1 MRALSEIALF
11 ALVMV
16 FVFGTPTSP
25 AIAAPAGDDERRAAE
40 ASFRREHPN
49 GKFLRSRG
57 QIRRVYGANF
67 GGGATSSEAAQ
78 GFVNGHAHMFGVDAA
93 DLVPSNRMGGDAVQ
107 PLMYDRVTGEYK
119 FHLVHY
125 SQHKDGI
132 PVFRGDLRVLC
143 RNEPGSPVVHAS
155 SALRDLKGF
164 SVGAQMQSNAGR
176 SFYVGLKFAA
186 ARKAARA
193 AVPGLVNFTRPQ
205 VVVWAGVDDMD
216 VLATVALKFV
226 GDDAGPVYQEDQLLE
241 VDVTGNVGGRATQ
254 GSGAEQ
260 CGAVTSTN
268 MPYAR
273 ANIGGSVAFA
283 NVNGDF
289 SISNGGSG
297 AVTVDSGV
305 RGQYFRV
312 FHQPTGLTTVLS
324 QDVTPP
330 GPANFLHNSSN
341 TEFRRGEVNAYI
353 HANVVR
359 DFVLDINP
367 AYPTIGGQTEFSMTV
382 NEGFSGFCPGN
393 AQYQGSNLRF
403 CAAGSVYPN
412 TAWSSVVY
420 HEYGHHLVSAAG
432 SGQGQYGEGMADTVS
447 NLIFDESGTGFGF
460 FGNCNQP
467 LREADNTKQY
477 PCSGGVHECGRL
489 ISACVWH
496 TRNALQSSNP
506 SSYRSILD
514 HLTINSILLHT
525 GSSITPA
532 ITTDFLVLDDN
543 DGDLSNGTPHET
555 EILDG
560 FGQHNMLP
568 VPPPANDSC
577 VDAIAICP
585 GTSRSGNTISAS
597 SDGSSSCGSS
607 SSSPDAWYH
616 YTPNSNG
623 TGTFSLCNAGSN
635 YDTVLSVHTGCPGSS
650 SNELDCDDD
659 FCGVGGSS
667 QVSISVTAGVTY
679 WVRVT
684 GWNGSAG
691 DFELTVSGPSC
702 ASGCSSDGDCDD
714 GNFCNGSETC
724 SGNVCQPDT
733 PPNCSDGNACTID
746 SCSNNACQNEEI
758 DCDDGNVCTQDFCSA
773 GECVNNPFTPCCGNS
788 TCEETEDCNNCSSD
802 CIGGGG
808 CGDGVCSAGENC
820 LNCSAD
826 CRGKQNGNRRNR
838 FCCNGFA
845 GGNAGSNP
853 VDCSDPRCTE
863 SGWACGDF
871 FCCGDGSCE
880 SAEDESNCGV
890 DCAILCTGSGDCNDG
905 DVCTTDSCVSGMCLN
920 SPVACGPADTC
931 CGPGCNAG
939 NDPDCQA
946 CMAGGTACT
955 LNGDCCSNKCRR
967 GLCRGN

>member
-1 MRALSEIALF
+1 MSCMRGLSEIGLF
-11 ALVMV
+11 ALVVV

-49 GKFLRSRG
+49 AKFLRSRG

-78 GFVNGHAHMFGVDAA
+78 GFVNGHAHMLGVDAA

-107 PLMYDRVTGEYK
+107 PLMYDRDTGEYK

-155 SALRDLKGF
+155 SALRELKGF
-164 SVGAQMQSNAGR
+164 SVGAQMQRNAGR

-216 VLATVALKFV
+216 VLATVSLSFV
-226 GDDAGPVYQEDQLLE
+226 GDDAGPAGIADEKWLFVVDIESGEILYQEDQLLE

-260 CGAVTSTN
+260 CGAVMSTN

-273 ANIGGSVAFA
+273 ANIVGGSGAFA

-289 SISNGGSG
+289 SISNGGSD

-324 QDVTPP
+324 QNVTPP
-330 GPANFLHNSSN
+330 GPANFQHNLSN

-359 DFVLDINP
+359 DFALGINP
-367 AYPTIGGQTEFSMTV
+367 AYPTIGDQTEFRMTV
-382 NEGFSGFCPGN
+382 NEGSSGFCPGN
-393 AQYQGSNLRF
+393 AQYRGSNLRF
-403 CAAGSVYPN
+403 CAAGQGFPN

-420 HEYGHHLVSAAG
+420 HEYGHHLVAVAG

-447 NLIFDESGTGFGF
+447 NLIFDESGTAFGF
-460 FGNCNQP
+460 FGICSQP

-496 TRNALQSSNP
+496 TRNALQTSNP

-514 HLTINSILLHT
+514 DLTINSILLHT

-543 DGDLSNGTPHET
+543 DGDLSNGTPHEL

-597 SDGSSSCGSS
+597 SDGS
-607 SSSPDAWYH
+607 
-616 YTPNSNG
+616 
-623 TGTFSLCNAGSN
+623 
-635 YDTVLSVHTGCPGSS
+635 
-650 SNELDCDDD
+650 
-659 FCGVGGSS
+659 
-667 QVSISVTAGVTY
+667 
-679 WVRVT
+679 
-684 GWNGSAG
+684 
-691 DFELTVSGPSC
+691 
-702 ASGCSSDGDCDD
+702 
-714 GNFCNGSETC
+714 
-724 SGNVCQPDT
+724 
-733 PPNCSDGNACTID
+733 
-746 SCSNNACQNEEI
+746 
-758 DCDDGNVCTQDFCSA
+758 
-773 GECVNNPFTPCCGNS
+773 
-788 TCEETEDCNNCSSD
+788 
-802 CIGGGG
+802 
-808 CGDGVCSAGENC
+808 
-820 LNCSAD
+820 
-826 CRGKQNGNRRNR
+826 
-838 FCCNGFA
+838 
-845 GGNAGSNP
+845 
-853 VDCSDPRCTE
+853 
-863 SGWACGDF
+863 
-871 FCCGDGSCE
+871 
-880 SAEDESNCGV
+880 
-890 DCAILCTGSGDCNDG
+890 
-905 DVCTTDSCVSGMCLN
+905 
-920 SPVACGPADTC
+920 
-931 CGPGCNAG
+931 
-939 NDPDCQA
+939 
-946 CMAGGTACT
+946 
-955 LNGDCCSNKCRR
+955 
-967 GLCRGN
+967 